1 MPPEEQPP
9 SIEQQLSDLQPEL
22 RRFVGSLLLN
32 PSDVDDV
39 VQEVNITVWAK
50 KLEFE
55 DGTNFRAWVFK
66 IARFK
71 ALASHRDAIRSRLSL
86 FGDDLSSTIEG
97 MMISAPTQP
106 DEKAEALRVCMRQL
120 SSDQV
125 ELLEAR
131 YARESSLVQLAQKR
145 GISADAAHKAI
156 SRLRRQLRQCV
167 EARLKSDQTDPAN
180 STSQEN
186 P

>member
-1 MPPEEQPP
+1 MTPEEQHPP
-9 SIEQQLSDLQPEL
+9 IEQLLSGLQPEL
-22 RRFVGSLLLN
+22 RRFVGSLLPNL
-32 PSDVDDV
+32 SDVDDV
-39 VQEVNITVWAK
+39 VQEVNLTVWAK

-55 DGTNFRAWVFK
+55 EGTNFRAWVFK

-71 ALASHRDAIRSRLSL
+71 ALASHRDALRSRLSL
-86 FGDDLSSTIEG
+86 FGDDLSATVEG
-97 MMISAPTQP
+97 LMIATPIQP
-106 DEKAEALRVCMRQL
+106 DEKTEALRVCLRQL
-120 SSDQV
+120 SSEQI

-145 GISADAAHKAI
+145 NISADAAHKAI

-167 EARLKSDQTDPAN
+167 ESRLRLDQIDPEN
-180 STSQEN
+180 STRQEK